1 MDILNLNKKGWFQT
15 LAYEQRELLKQSL
28 VLLEQI
34 EGSQEKYFDHAFV
47 IMPAAKAYEGFVKD
61 LLFKLN
67 LISEKK
73 YLGTRFRVGK
83 SLNPELDKIPRFK
96 KEALYD
102 ELTKIFGDNKVPEK
116 LWQTWRECRNQILHY
131 FPNKLEKVT
140 LSQARKKVEQII
152 AAIESASIHP
162 RHLNNTEV

>member
-1 MDILNLNKKGWFQT
+1 MDILSLNKKDWFQA

-34 EGSQEKYFDHAFV
+34 EDSQEKYFDHAFV
-47 IMPAAKAYEGFVKD
+47 VMPAAKAYEGFVKD
-61 LLFKLN
+61 FLFKLN
-67 LISEKK
+67 LISEKR

-83 SLNPELDKIPRFK
+83 SLNPELDKVPRFK

-116 LWQTWRECRNQILHY
+116 LWQTWRDCRNQILHY
-131 FPNKLEKVT
+131 FPKKIETVS
-140 LSQARKKVEQII
+140 LSQARERVEQII
-152 AAIESASIHP
+152 ATIEFASTHP
-162 RHLNNTEV
+162 RHLRNLKV